1 MFCCRPAGW
10 IRASSL
16 TNDAKTNDANAIF
29 GDRTT
34 TRLSPLEQTICEIS
48 RRDSC
53 RLYRVIKATPSRLA
67 SLLDASSEGRA
78 AIIRRSRKPLGTLA
92 ASVFAE
98 DSNIKERLSE
108 TYDVASSETLTE
120 SLNESRRSRL
130 LGAQSVA
137 KYTHVH
143 TIKSGGQK
151 QAGSCEN
158 LWRIAAAPQPDG
170 RPCEGAKMA

>member
-53 RLYRVIKATPSRLA
+53 RLCRVNKATQARLA
-67 SLLDASSEGRA
+67 SLFDASSEGCA
-78 AIIRRSRKPLGTLA
+78 AIIRRSMKA
-92 ASVFAE
+92 AGYA
-98 DSNIKERLSE
+98 
-108 TYDVASSETLTE
+108 
-120 SLNESRRSRL
+120 RS
-130 LGAQSVA
+130 
-137 KYTHVH
+137 
-143 TIKSGGQK
+143 
-151 QAGSCEN
+151 
-158 LWRIAAAPQPDG
+158 
-170 RPCEGAKMA
+170 